1 MPTYYIILV
10 VSGDEKDNI
19 LMKVLTSKITE
30 LKKLHEAKIQ
40 AIETTRIQ

>member
-10 VSGDEKDNI
+10 ASGDEKDNT

-30 LKKLHEAKIQ
+30 LKKLQEAKIQ
-40 AIETTRIQ
+40 AIETIRIQ

>member
-10 VSGDEKDNI
+10 ASGDEKDNT

-30 LKKLHEAKIQ
+30 LKKLQEAKIQ